1 MAGGRTGC
9 ALLVLLS
16 VPLIRCFLQGS
27 GHGGYYSLPPP
38 TATECG
44 KASLASPLPPPS
56 GTGKFS
62 PVAFTWAMLQSW
74 PGAADQI

>member
-27 GHGGYYSLPPP
+27 GHGGYYSLPLP

-44 KASLASPLPPPS
+44 KASLALPLLPQ
-56 GTGKFS
+56 G
-62 PVAFTWAMLQSW
+62 PVPFTRAMLQSW